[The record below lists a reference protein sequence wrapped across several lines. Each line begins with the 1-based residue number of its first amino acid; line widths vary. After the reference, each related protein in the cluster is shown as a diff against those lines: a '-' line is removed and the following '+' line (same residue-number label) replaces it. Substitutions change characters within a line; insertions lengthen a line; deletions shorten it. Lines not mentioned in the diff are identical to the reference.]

1 MKAPFQEEKRKRE
14 NRENVMFF
22 SIDSLLSAASLAM
35 DALAVSLCV
44 GARGRTGMWGTALRM
59 GAACGLFQFFMPL
72 GGWFLGA
79 YALSLIASIDH
90 WVAFGLLAFV
100 GGRMISGSF
109 RNDACPADDPTK
121 SAALFYLALATSVD
135 ALAVGAS
142 FALTGRHVFPL
153 AVSAGAITAA
163 LCVAGV
169 IFGHRAGVKLG
180 SRAELAGGIV
190 LVIIGINILRE
201 HLFL

>member
-1 MKAPFQEEKRKRE
+1 MKAPFQEEKRK
-14 NRENVMFF
+14 RENVMFF

-44 GARGRTGMWGTALRM
+44 GARCGAGLRGTALRM

-72 GGWFLGA
+72 GGWLLGA
-79 YALSLIASIDH
+79 YALRLIASVDH

-100 GGRMISGSF
+100 GGRMILGSF
-109 RNDACPADDPTK
+109 KNDVCPADDPTK
-121 SAALFYLALATSVD
+121 STALFYLALATSVD

-142 FALTGRHVFPL
+142 FALTDRHVLPL
-153 AVSAGAITAA
+153 AVSAGVITAA
-163 LCVAGV
+163 LCIAGV
-169 IFGHRAGVKLG
+169 IFGRRAGEKLG
-180 SRAELAGGIV
+180 SHAELAGGIV
-190 LVIIGINILRE
+190 LVIIGLNILRE